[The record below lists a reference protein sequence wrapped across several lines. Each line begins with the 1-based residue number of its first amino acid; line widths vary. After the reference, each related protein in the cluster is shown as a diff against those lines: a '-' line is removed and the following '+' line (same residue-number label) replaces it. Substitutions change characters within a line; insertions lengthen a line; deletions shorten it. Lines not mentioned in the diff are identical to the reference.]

1 MRSLSRPSRFGSR
14 GLLLV
19 AGLFGLAPLVTTSSA
34 LAQPV
39 VVPPRVVQMPEP
51 QPAAAPP
58 EEVTVVLELLVGVDG
73 RATDVKVVSEPRP
86 PYDDDAVRAVSAATF
101 EPATKDGV
109 KTSARIRYSVV
120 FTAAAPAPPPAPG
133 PTAAPADAAPTAPD
147 ATPKA
152 PVDAPPEKD
161 QASFGARAVTEAPP
175 REATARTMTG
185 GELRMLGTR
194 GDPLRAVEILPGMGR
209 TSFGNPLPIIRGSAG
224 FESQVFFEGMPVPL
238 LYHFGG
244 ITSFVPARFLDRVDF
259 YPGNFSAR
267 YGRVLGGVIDVRM
280 REPKIDAPH
289 GGADANFIDAS
300 AFVEGP
306 LVGRS
311 KEPEAEDPDK
321 PRLSAAVGF
330 RRSYVDLFFSALVP
344 KDVITIEAAPS
355 YYDYQGMVSAK
366 LSRKHALRVIAI
378 GSQDRFELVQEQPDD
393 REPAARGRFDVRSAF
408 HRLQVVQKSDWSSRF
423 SHEAQVSLGIQNNR
437 TNLGAFLQGDVDAI
451 ALRARVEGVYRPF
464 DDLRLTV
471 GLDHSSEHWKG
482 TYSGSRPDLEGIG
495 AAGPSSIPR
504 TTVTAN
510 TWVHAPAL
518 YAEAALLLGGRV
530 TLMPSIRADYL
541 DQTGSLTVDP
551 RFAVRAKLTQ
561 TTTLKG
567 GVGRFTQHPQVF
579 QGLANI
585 GNPNIEPGYAMHYSV
600 GVEQAL
606 GESVRLG
613 AEGFLKT
620 LHRLP
625 FDTKDFAA
633 PYFDN
638 IGRGHVVGM
647 EIEARVLPKG
657 RFYGLLAYTLS
668 RSERA
673 RNDEPLRLF
682 QNDQTHVGSA
692 AGVVRLGRGWE
703 ASATFR
709 LTSANPRTPVTSAF
723 YDARSDQYT
732 PRNGAVFSDR
742 GPIYHRLDVHL
753 EKTWTFPKWKLMF
766 YVDVQNVYNA
776 SNKEYV
782 SYNYDYT
789 KQQGSASFPPF
800 LPSLGIRGEL

>member
-1 MRSLSRPSRFGSR
+1 MRSLLRRSRPA
-14 GLLLV
+14 GLVLA
-19 AGLFGLAPLVTTSSA
+19 AGLFGLLPLATTSPA
-34 LAQPV
+34 WAQPV

-51 QPAAAPP
+51 RPAAAPSA
-58 EEVTVVLELLVGVDG
+58 EVTVVLELMVGVEG
-73 RATDVKVVSEPRP
+73 RATDVKVVSEPQP

-109 KTSARIRYSVV
+109 KTAARIRYSVV
-120 FTAAAPAPPPAPG
+120 FTAAPPPAPTSPPPPGPQGPAPPPEVAP
-133 PTAAPADAAPTAPD
+133 P
-147 ATPKA
+147 
-152 PVDAPPEKD
+152 PVADAPPEKD
-161 QASFGARAVTEAPP
+161 QATFGARAVTEAPP
-175 REATARTMTG
+175 REATARSMTG

-194 GDPLRAVEILPGMGR
+194 GDPLRAVELLPGMGR

-289 GGADANFIDAS
+289 AGADANFIDAS

-311 KEPEAEDPDK
+311 ADPAAEDPDK

-344 KDVITIEAAPS
+344 KDVISIEAAPS
-355 YYDYQGMVSAK
+355 YYDYQGVVSAK
-366 LSRKHALRVIAI
+366 LSRKHSLRVFAI
-378 GSQDRFELVQEQPDD
+378 GSQDRFEIVQEQPDD
-393 REPAARGRFDVRSAF
+393 REPAARGRFDLRTAF
-408 HRLQVVQKSDWSSRF
+408 HRIQVVQKSEWSSRF
-423 SHEAQVSLGIQNNR
+423 SHEAQVSLGIENNR
-437 TNLGAFLQGDVDAI
+437 TNLGGFLQGDGDAI
-451 ALRARVEGVYRPF
+451 GMRARLEGVYRPI
-464 DDLRLTV
+464 DELRLTV
-471 GLDHSSEHWKG
+471 GLDHASEHWKA
-482 TYSGSRPDLEGIG
+482 TYAGSRPDLEGISG
-495 AAGPSSIPR
+495 TGPSSTPR
-504 TTVTAN
+504 TSLTAN
-510 TWVHAPAL
+510 TWIHAPAL

-541 DQTGSLTVDP
+541 DQTGTLTVDP
-551 RFAVRAKLTQ
+551 RFAVRAKVTS

-579 QGLANI
+579 QALAVI

-620 LHRLP
+620 LHHLP
-625 FDTKDFAA
+625 FDTKNFAA

-638 IGRGHVVGM
+638 AGRGHVVGM
-647 EIEARVLPKG
+647 ELEARVLPKG

-673 RNDEPLRLF
+673 RVDEPLRLF

-709 LTSANPRTPVTSAF
+709 LTSANPRTPVASAF
-723 YDARSDQYT
+723 YDARIDQYT
-732 PRNGAVFSDR
+732 ARNGAVFGDR
-742 GPIYHRLDVHL
+742 GPVYHRLDVHL

-766 YVDVQNVYNA
+766 YIDVQNVYNA
-776 SNKEYV
+776 ANKEYV

-789 KQQGSASFPPF
+789 KQQGASSFPPF